1 MKEISR
7 EPDHAAS
14 GLHQEQEGLKRKTAF
29 YSGLEQS
36 DKTTDPLSRATGP
49 F

>member
-1 MKEISR
+1 MNQRR

-14 GLHQEQEGLKRKTAF
+14 GLHQEQEDLKEKQRSIAVWSEAT
-29 YSGLEQS
+29 
-36 DKTTDPLSRATGP
+36 KTTDPLSRATGP